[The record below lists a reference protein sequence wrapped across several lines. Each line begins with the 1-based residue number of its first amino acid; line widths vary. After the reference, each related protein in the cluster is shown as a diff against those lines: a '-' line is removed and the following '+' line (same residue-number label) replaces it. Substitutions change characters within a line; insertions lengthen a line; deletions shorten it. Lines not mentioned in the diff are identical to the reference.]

1 MSNQPYGHSE
11 TRAARAPWLVKM
23 TSPVHF

>member
-23 TSPVHF
+23 TSPV

>member
-23 TSPVHF
+23 TSP